1 MDQAGSEQRLNL
13 PEAGG
18 TIYFI
23 GICGI
28 SMSGLA
34 EMSQALGFRV
44 VGSDKYLNARYK
56 HLKTLGIDVYEG
68 HSADSI
74 DKCQPDLVVYTLA
87 IPADNPERMRAVEL
101 GIPCVERAAF
111 LGLLN
116 RMFQRVINISGTN
129 GKTTTTAMT
138 ALMLI
143 ASGQDPTVHLGAE
156 LKQFKTTVHMG
167 EPGKLLVSEACE
179 FGRGFLH
186 YHSTT
191 ATVLNIDHDHVNCFP
206 SLDDVIDA
214 FSAFAQTLEPGAK
227 LILPMFDPNIPV
239 MLQRVLAA
247 RPTYLREIQLIWF
260 GSADDAIPSMGQVD
274 ETMAQAV
281 TYTYRN
287 LEYVDGKPHF
297 DLCRQGDVL
306 CSVALR
312 LPGQYNVENAMAAIA
327 CTLENGGDPQVCA
340 DVLADFQGAEGRFT
354 ITGECNGATII
365 ADYAH
370 HPASVT
376 AAIEAAKTLP
386 HKNIWVVFQP
396 ITHSRAKGLAKGF
409 VDALKP
415 YDRVYLA
422 EIFDDRETDV
432 TFSSGD
438 IVRAIR
444 EQGGSAT
451 FAADQNELEKELA
464 ASVEPGDIVWIMG
477 QDVRQ
482 IADRLTGRTDHFA

>member
-247 RPTYLREIQLIWF
+247 RRPISGDSADLN
-260 GSADDAIPSMGQVD
+260 GSADDAIPSIDRLMVHGSGSDVYLSQS
-274 ETMAQAV
+274 
-281 TYTYRN
+281 
-287 LEYVDGKPHF
+287 EYVDGKPHF

-312 LPGQYNVENAMAAIA
+312 LPGRYNVENAMAAIA
-327 CTLENGGDPQVCA
+327 CTLENSDPQVCA
-340 DVLADFQGAEGRFT
+340 MFWLISGAKALPLPA
-354 ITGECNGATII
+354 NAT
-365 ADYAH
+365 
-370 HPASVT
+370 VQLL
-376 AAIEAAKTLP
+376 LP
-386 HKNIWVVFQP
+386 IMLISCVCH
-396 ITHSRAKGLAKGF
+396 
-409 VDALKP
+409 
-415 YDRVYLA
+415 
-422 EIFDDRETDV
+422 
-432 TFSSGD
+432 
-438 IVRAIR
+438 
-444 EQGGSAT
+444 GS
-451 FAADQNELEKELA
+451 
-464 ASVEPGDIVWIMG
+464 
-477 QDVRQ
+477 
-482 IADRLTGRTDHFA
+482 H